1 MIIREETATDYASIR
16 AVTIDAFRGMPHAGG
31 DEQDVIERLRAADAL
46 SLSLVATDN
55 NDVVGHI
62 AFSPAESAD
71 GAASWFA
78 LGPVSVVPDR
88 QRQGIGS
95 ALITRGL
102 NALRAQHAAGCI
114 LLGDPA
120 YYQRFGF
127 EVSPQ
132 HAPRNEPAEYFMVCR
147 FGNATAAGRFR
158 FHDAFYA
165 GAQSPETP

>member
-78 LGPVSVVPDR
+78 LGPVSVDNR
-88 QRQGIGS
+88 
-95 ALITRGL
+95 
-102 NALRAQHAAGCI
+102 H
-114 LLGDPA
+114 
-120 YYQRFGF
+120 
-127 EVSPQ
+127 
-132 HAPRNEPAEYFMVCR
+132 
-147 FGNATAAGRFR
+147 
-158 FHDAFYA
+158 
-165 GAQSPETP
+165 